1 MTRIR
6 SVLITGTSTGF
17 GYATAQALDAAGW
30 RVFAGVRSDADS
42 ERLRAVLSERS
53 RPVRLD
59 VTQAGEIQAVREL
72 VLGRTGGT
80 LDGLVNNAGIVYM
93 APLEKLTGEAVREQ
107 LEVNVV
113 GPFAL
118 TKAFLPALR
127 AARGRVVNVG
137 SISGRVAWP
146 YNGTY
151 AATKHAFDALTY
163 AMQVELRPF
172 GIHVVLVEPGAFKTA
187 IWSKRI
193 PPRLIE
199 DGALEPDVEAHYA
212 WIQHAVDSALEKIDA
227 SAPPVDPVVR
237 AIVRALET
245 PHPRVRYTVGNDAY
259 AQLTLRVLP
268 RAWRVA
274 MLGTAIAI
282 AVRLARRRP

>member
-1 MTRIR
+1 MTSQPEQR
-6 SVLITGTSTGF
+6 VV
-17 GYATAQALDAAGW
+17 AA
-30 RVFAGVRSDADS
+30 SDVGD
-42 ERLRAVLSERS
+42 
-53 RPVRLD
+53 
-59 VTQAGEIQAVREL
+59 
-72 VLGRTGGT
+72 
-80 LDGLVNNAGIVYM
+80 
-93 APLEKLTGEAVREQ
+93 APL
-107 LEVNVV
+107 
-113 GPFAL
+113 
-118 TKAFLPALR
+118 
-127 AARGRVVNVG
+127 
-137 SISGRVAWP
+137 
-146 YNGTY
+146 
-151 AATKHAFDALTY
+151 
-163 AMQVELRPF
+163 
-172 GIHVVLVEPGAFKTA
+172 HVVLVEPGAFKTA